1 MRFLIDAQLPPALA
15 ERLIALGHEA
25 QHVYRLGPNGAQDR
39 SIWSHAKD
47 SKSVL
52 VTKDEDF
59 VIRRIL
65 DGGGPSI
72 VWVRLGNVRKH
83 VLLPKFEAAL
93 PRIEVALSGDDAVVE
108 LS

>member
-1 MRFLIDAQLPPALA
+1 MPPALA

-25 QHVYRLGPNGAQDR
+25 QHVYRLGPKGAQDQR
-39 SIWSHAKD
+39 IWLHAKD
-47 SKSVL
+47 TKSAL

-65 DGGGPSI
+65 EGGGPSI
-72 VWVRLGNVRKH
+72 VWIRLGNVRKH

-93 PRIEVALSGDDAVVE
+93 PRIEVALSGEDGVIE